1 MAYSVLDKKVCIVS
15 ISLGKG
21 GAERSTALLS
31 QMLNSLG
38 YQVHL
43 VILTDD
49 ISYEYEGKLFNL
61 GLEKKKSN
69 TFFSRLVRFRRFKKY
84 IVQHKFD
91 YIIDNRV
98 KNNSLKELFYLNYVY
113 QNQKLIYVV
122 RSAYLENYFPS
133 RNSYLA
139 KYTSKKIIERVHKIV
154 TVSKFIQKKVEEK
167 FNLNKVYTIYNPI
180 EELNVGIETFKEK
193 YILFLGRVVDEVKN
207 ISLLL
212 EAYATSNL
220 PKYNI
225 HLKILGYGPDTLF
238 LREKVENINLSEYV
252 KFISYTP
259 EVGNFLNHAK
269 FTVLTSRY
277 EGFPRVLIE
286 SLSVGT
292 PVVSVNCNS
301 GPAEIIHHE
310 RNGLLVENHNPS
322 ELALAFNRM
331 LEDKELYSYCK
342 KYARSSV
349 EHLRMEVI
357 AKKWK
362 EVLLG

>member
-49 ISYEYEGKLFNL
+49 ISYGYEGTLFNL
-61 GLEKKKSN
+61 GLKKRETN
-69 TFFSRLVRFRRFKKY
+69 TFFSRLLRFRRFKKY

-98 KNNSLKELFYLNYVY
+98 KNNSLKELFYLNYIY

-122 RSAYLENYFPS
+122 RSAYLENYFPG
-133 RNSYLA
+133 RNTYLA
-139 KYTSKKIIERVHKIV
+139 KYTSKRIIERVHKIV
-154 TVSKFIQKKVEEK
+154 AVSKFIQKKVEKK
-167 FNLNKVYTIYNPI
+167 FNSSKVYTIYNPI
-180 EELNVGIETFKEK
+180 EELSVNSEKFKEK
-193 YILFLGRVVDEVKN
+193 YILFLGRLVDEVKN
-207 ISLLL
+207 ISLLI
-212 EAYATSNL
+212 EAYAKSNL

-225 HLKILGYGPDTLF
+225 HLKILGVGPDILF
-238 LREKVENINLSEYV
+238 LKKKVKNINLLQYV
-252 KFISYTP
+252 SFIPYTP
-259 EVGNFLNHAK
+259 EVGNFLSQAK

-292 PVVSVNCNS
+292 PVVSVNCES
-301 GPAEIIHHE
+301 GPSEIINHE
-310 RNGLLVENHNPS
+310 KNGLLVENHNPS

-331 LEDKELYSYCK
+331 YEDEELYTKCK
-342 KYARSSV
+342 KNACSSV
-349 EHLRMEVI
+349 EHLSMRFI
-357 AKKWK
+357 AKQWK
-362 EVLLG
+362 EVLSL